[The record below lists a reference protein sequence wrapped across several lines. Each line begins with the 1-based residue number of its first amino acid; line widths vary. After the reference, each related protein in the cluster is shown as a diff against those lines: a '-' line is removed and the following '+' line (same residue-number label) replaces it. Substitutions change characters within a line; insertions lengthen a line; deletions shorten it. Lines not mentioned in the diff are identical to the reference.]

1 MDDKKQ
7 LTPLTGGLKLQDQL
21 LGELEKSAKSM
32 GQDFTEYGK
41 KCVINAIA
49 KLVIDTKQQGYGLD
63 SFDPTLVRLALQNIG
78 YTELNIAAI
87 PSECYLDIRNTED
100 GKKSLAIKPQGAGN
114 EKLLRTYG
122 VNVKEVRPCWLVRE
136 GDEFTYPSYDGLNMT
151 PPKWTP
157 KSFDKKVVMV
167 VYPVIKTDNTVEYL
181 IATREGIKPNIIA
194 QIRQNSMYA
203 FTKEIEATGK
213 NGNKYTKEVTDKEK
227 RNEFY
232 EKVEEKAN
240 KMSVDDLI
248 NDVELAKYINPTYTS
263 GGSKEQMI
271 LRKMCN
277 NALKYYPKEYKD
289 SYMASAIEDMFEDKD
304 DSLKAPREYIDA
316 DTVEKVEEEI
326 KEEPKG
332 AKVNDFDADSD
343 GVIEEEVKVETKP
356 DPTTAPKKVE
366 DYGF

>member
-7 LTPLTGGLKLQDQL
+7 LAPLTGGLKLQDQL
-21 LGELEKSAKSM
+21 LAELDKSAKSM

-49 KLVIDTKQQGYGLD
+49 QLVITTKQQGIELTE
-63 SFDPTLVRLALQNIG
+63 FDPTLVRLALQNIG

-87 PSECYLDIRNTED
+87 PSECYFDIRKTKD
-100 GKKSLAIKPQGAGN
+100 GKKTLAIKPQGVGN

-122 VNVKEVRPCWLVRE
+122 VDVKEVRSPWKVRE
-136 GDEFTYPSYDGLNMT
+136 GDEFTYPSYDGLNVT

-157 KSFDKKVVMV
+157 KSFDKKVIMV
-167 VYPVIKTDNTVEYL
+167 VYPVIKNDNNVEYL

-194 QIRQNSMYA
+194 QVKQNTLYDKNKESIYA
-203 FTKEIEATGK
+203 RIEKDAETK
-213 NGNKYTKEVTDKEK
+213 
-227 RNEFY
+227 
-232 EKVEEKAN
+232 
-240 KMSVDDLI
+240 SVDELL
-248 NDVELAKYINPTYTS
+248 NDPEWSNIINPTYTS

-277 NALKYYPKEYKD
+277 NAIKNYPKDYKD
-289 SYMASAIEDMFEDKD
+289 SYMANAIKDMFEDKD
-304 DSLKAPREYIDA
+304 DSLVPPKEYIDA

-332 AKVNDFDADSD
+332 AKVEDFDTDND
-343 GVIEEEVKVETKP
+343 GVIEEKVKAEPQP
-356 DPTTAPKKVE
+356 DPTPTPAPKKVE